1 MAKGRK
7 SNNQNKLNAASNQT
21 RSFQKGMMKDVNDS
35 LMPEGTY
42 FNARNAVNNDRDG
55 DQGVLGNEP
64 SNLFCTAAPYTIIGT
79 IHLYDDK
86 WVIYS
91 TDNFASEIGLFDES
105 QCVYRTIVNDKC
117 LQFSLSNLII
127 GQAKESFD
135 CTWQVYWADGLN
147 PDRTMNIGDID
158 YLSTTGV
165 YPPIWPGVPYVCV
178 DTPTEPEGTCIECIP
193 RQPLVL
199 DCEKIRLDKLVT
211 MPCIDVSQGAQ
222 GGELENGSYQVCI
235 AYVQNDQ
242 RVTDYSLPSN
252 VQPLFAHQNVN
263 GSLDI
268 KITNIDQDY
277 DAYELV
283 LIRTVNAQTVAKK
296 MGLYNASQGSFSIDR
311 YNEALTTVPLEL
323 LPLQRPSYE
332 KSEGVYRNG
341 EYLIRTA
348 PTTKLDFNYQPL
360 ANQIKVKWNSVELP
374 ADYYRKGGNLT
385 SYLRDEQYSLFI
397 RWVYNTGDKS
407 SSYHIPGRAAFPFE
421 KSPINDLNSIEVEQG
436 YTPEFWEV
444 YNTARIDSSGI
455 NFNDPKYDTKDGNVI
470 AEGDMGYWES
480 TELYPDN
487 KPEVWGNLCGQPIRH
502 HKIPDYCTHTYD
514 GTTVTTSS
522 NEEIAH
528 FKDEV
533 SGNCPIRI
541 IGLRFEDIKAP
552 VKNPNDPPSQQTI
565 IDGIVGYEILRGSRE
580 GNKTILAKGIIN
592 NLREFELSDKA
603 LVDQGVE
610 GLYPNYPYNDLS
622 SDYFFSETKTKSGD
636 TETTKPLKKYKKDI
650 VTFHSPDTTFK
661 KPFLGEDEI
670 KVNMLL
676 KGSVDGNYDFVDGHP
691 QSKILTNFTFLISG
705 VIGLGLAILS
715 IGGKKTG
722 KRTLNK
728 PGNNLWGG
736 ESKWK
741 TKARSG
747 GSNINLPAYAWSI
760 VDAQGVGVGGTLPP
774 IPNINTSQGGGSGDN
789 YNQGEVYYMPPEFD
803 SNTNGWGNWVA
814 AYDGAIVSVASGADS
829 NLTVAGL
836 LTGLSNDTLLD
847 GSFTAGN
854 NLLSGVDKRFEV
866 LGEYSIEFD
875 QNSTGLSGAAKVIY
889 QIPMLSYYWNEG
901 TEKALSI
908 IKNLIPYKKYAIAA
922 KSHCYY
928 NKKAADSC
936 GTRRLINNANYL
948 DNHMQDFNTDKNG
961 FNRYKV
967 NNLFRSKSVILQTD
981 GIGESE
987 ENGYL
992 PIYLGTDADNSRQRL
1007 QDLKLGTGGKKW
1019 FKYDEAEDEDGITM
1033 NSNWSESKHINSAS
1047 YYTSIKNRF
1056 RNQYGQLDAII
1067 QVPASSCISNFTY
1080 TLDPDTFKP
1089 LANSSVDSG
1098 VIFGGDTYIGRYTE
1112 KNTMFF
1118 FYDWMMGQPDGFE
1131 FNYRLRNMLPYTSY
1145 WMDTK
1150 DYDVNTFITGLYDAI
1165 GGIGTSITSLFG
1177 SNPTAP
1183 SVGGMLPSSFHNFD
1197 RNGGT
1202 AGFSFADI
1210 FTALASPFYVKNAY
1224 MYLFNSGVRDF
1235 YVESEINI
1243 DLRDWDEV
1251 PEKRYYDPY
1260 RYTDLNSIF
1269 DPQIIKAGNYNK
1281 YDYSLSIST
1290 LYQEFA
1296 SWANV
1301 QLRDYDPETAE
1312 RCYTYWPNRLIYS
1325 LPQHKESRYDGW
1337 TSFLVNNY
1345 RDFISRV
1352 TDIKPIGLGGA
1363 YMLFESQAPA
1373 KITAEDAWKYD
1384 SKQKLTIGDGGL
1396 FSQPLQHVVNADPSF
1411 EYGSCQDRLSVIN
1424 TPGGLFYISQN
1435 QGKVFGF
1442 TGNLSE
1448 ISAEG
1453 MRWWFERYLPYKIHE
1468 DFPDFDLTSNPVIG
1482 VGCQSIYDNSNGV
1495 AYFCKKD
1502 YKLNPKGQGIV
1513 RWLNDDNFITD
1524 TGLRIKLGDPEYFF
1538 DASWTISYDVKAKY
1552 WISFH
1557 DWYPDLSLHGKN
1569 TFMTTK
1575 GGGIWTHNVRCD
1587 SYGNFYDEQYPFEVD
1602 IIIPTGQNVNI
1613 LKSYQYLLECY
1624 IWDDECKDKFHD
1636 LDYNFDEAIVYNSEQ
1651 VSGVLKLNI
1660 TPKNNVNGILDYPQ
1674 INTASG
1680 FIDILYDKVE
1690 QRYRFNQFWDITR
1703 DRGEFPIIPG
1713 TFSQQPIWDTEYN
1726 GYIRNLNNNNL
1737 NYTKEQTQRKK
1748 FRHYNNMVRLT
1759 RRNQTNR
1766 EMWFKI
1772 FNTKELY
1779 SPR

>member
-1 MAKGRK
+1 MAKGRNK
-7 SNNQNKLNAASNQT
+7 KNPNKLNAASNQT

-35 LMPEGTY
+35 LMPDGTY
-42 FNARNAVNNDRDG
+42 FNARNAVNNDREG
-55 DQGVLGNEP
+55 DLGVLGNEP
-64 SNLFCTAAPYTIIGT
+64 SNLYCTSAPYTIIGS

-86 WVIYS
+86 WVVYS
-91 TDNFASEIGLFDES
+91 TDNLAAEIGLFDES
-105 QCVYRTIVNDKC
+105 ECSYRTIVNDKC
-117 LQFSLSNLII
+117 LSFSLSNLII
-127 GQAKESFD
+127 GQAKENFD

-158 YLSTTGV
+158 SLSTTGF
-165 YPPIWPGVPYVCV
+165 PTIWPGVPYVCV
-178 DTPTEPEGTCIECIP
+178 DTPTEPEGTCIECLP
-193 RQPLVL
+193 VMPLKL

-211 MPCIDVSQGAQ
+211 MPCINVSQGAQ

-268 KITNIDQDY
+268 EITNIDQDY

-283 LIRTVNAQTVAKK
+283 LIRTVNSQTVAKK
-296 MGLYNASQGSFSIDR
+296 MGIYNASQGFFSIDR
-311 YNEALTTVPLEL
+311 YNEALTSVPLEL

-332 KSEGVYRNG
+332 KSEGLFRNG

-360 ANQIKVKWNSVELP
+360 ANQIVTKWNSVELP
-374 ADYYRKGGNLT
+374 TDYYRNGGNLT

-407 SSYHIPGRAAFPFE
+407 SAYHIPGRASLPGE
-421 KSPINDLNSIEVEQG
+421 KNPCNTSDAIEVAQG
-436 YTPEFWEV
+436 YTPEWWEV
-444 YNTARIDSSGI
+444 YNTGTIDLSGL
-455 NFNDPKYDTKDGNVI
+455 NFNVSKYDTKDGEVI
-470 AEGDMGYWES
+470 GEGLMGYWES

-487 KPEVWGNLCGQPIRH
+487 KPEVWGNLCGKPIRH
-502 HKIPDYCTHTYD
+502 HKIPDYCTWNFTNQGMD
-514 GTTVTTSS
+514 S
-522 NEEIAH
+522 NEQIAH
-528 FKDEV
+528 FKNET
-533 SGNCPIRI
+533 SGNCPIRV
-541 IGLRFEDIKAP
+541 IGLRFENIKAP
-552 VKNPNDPPSQQTI
+552 VKNPNDPISQQVI

-592 NLREFELSDKA
+592 NLREFELSDDTISEQ
-603 LVDQGVE
+603 VQ
-610 GLYPNYPYNDLS
+610 GLYPNYPYNDLNW
-622 SDYFFSETKTKSGD
+622 DYFFSEEKVKPSDSETK
-636 TETTKPLKKYKKDI
+636 KPLKKYKKDI

-670 KVNMLL
+670 KVNMLY
-676 KGSVDGNYDFVDGHP
+676 KGSVEGNYDLVDGHP
-691 QSKILTNFTFLISG
+691 KSKILTNLSFLISG
-705 VIGLGLAILS
+705 IIGLGVALLS
-715 IGGKKTG
+715 IGGKKKG

-736 ESKWK
+736 ESKWEINK
-741 TKARSG
+741 RSG
-747 GSNINLPAYAWSI
+747 GEGNFA
-760 VDAQGVGVGGTLPP
+760 GTWFP
-774 IPNINTSQGGGSGDN
+774 IPVLGGNLTGSIASHGGGD
-789 YNQGEVYYMPPEFD
+789 GENEQDIWEYMPDAFD
-803 SNTNGWGNWVA
+803 DNTNGWNSWVA
-814 AYDGAIVSVASGADS
+814 AYDDAIVTVASGADS
-829 NLTVAGL
+829 ELTL
-836 LTGLSNDTLLD
+836 LGVLQGLSNDTLLD
-847 GSFTAGN
+847 GAFTSGN
-854 NLLSGVDKRFEV
+854 AELDDVDERFEV
-866 LGEYSIEFD
+866 LGEYSVEFD
-875 QNSTGLSGAAKVIY
+875 QNATGITGAAKVLY
-889 QIPMLSYYWNEG
+889 EIPMLSYYWSEG

-908 IKNLIPYKKYAIAA
+908 IKNLIPYKNYAIAA

-928 NKKAADSC
+928 NNKVSDSC

-961 FNRYKV
+961 FNRYRI

-981 GIGESE
+981 GVGESE

-992 PIYLGTDADNSRQRL
+992 PVYINQTDSDNSRQRL
-1007 QDLKLGTGGKKW
+1007 QDLSNGNGGNKW
-1019 FKYDEAEDEDGITM
+1019 FKYDEGEDEDGITF
-1033 NSNWSESKHINSAS
+1033 NSSWSESTDIYSAA
-1047 YYTSIKNRF
+1047 YYTSIKNRL
-1056 RNQYGQLDAII
+1056 RNQYGQLDSII
-1067 QVPASSCISNFTY
+1067 QVPISACITDFEYDYSNDEPQKTI
-1080 TLDPDTFKP
+1080 
-1089 LANSSVDSG
+1089 VESG
-1098 VIFGGDTYIGRYTE
+1098 VIFGGDTYVGRYTE

-1131 FNYRLRNMLPYTSY
+1131 FNYRLRYMLPYTTY

-1150 DYDVNTFITGLYDAI
+1150 DYDVNGFIQGLYNSLGTLFA
-1165 GGIGTSITSLFG
+1165 GGASLSATEGVF
-1177 SNPTAP
+1177 
-1183 SVGGMLPSSFHNFD
+1183 PSSFHNFD
-1197 RNGGT
+1197 RKGGSP
-1202 AGFSFADI
+1202 GFSFADI
-1210 FTALASPFYVKNAY
+1210 FAALSSPFYIKNAY

-1235 YVESEINI
+1235 YVESEVNI
-1243 DLRDWDEV
+1243 DLRDWDNV

-1269 DPQIIKAGNYNK
+1269 DPKIIKAGNYNK

-1290 LYQEFA
+1290 LYQEFS
-1296 SWANV
+1296 SWANI
-1301 QLRDYDPETAE
+1301 QYRDYDPETAE

-1352 TDIKPIGLGGA
+1352 TEVKPIGLGGA

-1396 FSQPLQHVVNADPSF
+1396 FSQPLQHVVNSDPSF

-1435 QGKVFGF
+1435 QGKIFSF
-1442 TGNLSE
+1442 TGEISE
-1448 ISAEG
+1448 ISSEG
-1453 MRWWFERYLPYKIHE
+1453 MKWWFERYLPYKIHE

-1482 VGCQSIYDNSNGV
+1482 VGCQSIYDNSNNI

-1502 YKLNPKGQGIV
+1502 YKLNPKGQGSVTWIGE
-1513 RWLNDDNFITD
+1513 DNFKTD
-1524 TGLRIKLGDPEYFF
+1524 SGLRIKLGDPEYFF
-1538 DASWTISYDVKAKY
+1538 DASWTVSYDVRSKY
-1552 WISFH
+1552 WVSFH
-1557 DWYPDLSLHGKN
+1557 DWYPDLSLPGKN

-1575 GGGIWTHNVRCD
+1575 DSDIWTHNIRCD
-1587 SYGNFYDEQYPFEVD
+1587 SYGNYYDIQYPFEVD
-1602 IIIPTGQNVNI
+1602 LIIPTGQNVNI
-1613 LKSYQYLLECY
+1613 LKSYQYSLECY

-1651 VSGVLKLNI
+1651 VSGLLKLNL
-1660 TPKNNVNGILDYPQ
+1660 TPKNDAVGRLNYPQ

-1713 TFSQQPIWDTEYN
+1713 TYSQQPIWDTEYN

-1737 NYTKEQTQRKK
+1737 DYTKAQTQRKK
-1748 FRHYNNMVRLT
+1748 FRHYSNMVKLT
-1759 RRNQTNR
+1759 KRNQTNR